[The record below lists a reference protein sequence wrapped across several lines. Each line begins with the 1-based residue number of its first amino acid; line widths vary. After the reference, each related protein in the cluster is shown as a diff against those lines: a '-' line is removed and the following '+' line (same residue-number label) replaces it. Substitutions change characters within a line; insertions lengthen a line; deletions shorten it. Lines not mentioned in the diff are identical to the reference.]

1 MCNTQHDHNDR
12 IRCSEGRCQL
22 SLSLQHLGAHRC
34 SNLDSRLPPNRE
46 AEPGEAVEAPPDVLR
61 CGVEPADR
69 TRQSFPLELEDGRTY
84 DSANAPNECGI
95 NRGALKRTVEH
106 VTWYIQRPM
115 ANARFPGGT
124 LRASISV
131 GSPSPS
137 STKCCLKCGNSP
149 GSPKHSSAAAHMP
162 PASAA

>member
-1 MCNTQHDHNDR
+1 MCKTQSRHDE
-12 IRCSEGRCQL
+12 IIWYSEGRCEV

-46 AEPGEAVEAPPDVLR
+46 AEPGEAVEAPPDVLW

-69 TRQSFPLELEDGRTY
+69 TRQSFPYEPDEGSTY

-115 ANARFPGGT
+115 ANARFPG
-124 LRASISV
+124 RN
-131 GSPSPS
+131 
-137 STKCCLKCGNSP
+137 STSEHQRGLPFTQLNKMLSEVCKLTR
-149 GSPKHSSAAAHMP
+149 
-162 PASAA
+162 